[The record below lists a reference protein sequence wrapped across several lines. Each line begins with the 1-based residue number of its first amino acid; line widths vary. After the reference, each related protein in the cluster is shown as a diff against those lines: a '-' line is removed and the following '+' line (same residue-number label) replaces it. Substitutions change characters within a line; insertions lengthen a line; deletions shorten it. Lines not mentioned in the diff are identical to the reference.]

1 LFKVFE
7 ESFKIPL
14 CYKKFIKMQTDNQG
28 RKNQFVVGWEADW
41 LIPQTPAPDST
52 PSLTYPFSPHDAP
65 HEFLTV
71 MYWTPLSVP

>member
-1 LFKVFE
+1 VE
-7 ESFKIPL
+7 
-14 CYKKFIKMQTDNQG
+14 
-28 RKNQFVVGWEADW
+28 GWEADW